1 MESPLTSKSSKQPTS
16 FDTYNNDVAPIG
28 EVVRTRVEGED
39 RDGREGPLFNNLR
52 DLPLANDFPSS
63 SSSQPDP
70 TTPNPVNI
78 IQTTQGPYSI
88 QKFLL
93 SFDIPITPEVPN
105 TGWKQS
111 PWDPRLAKFS

>member
-1 MESPLTSKSSKQPTS
+1 MESPLTAKSSKQPTS

-88 QKFLL
+88 EKFLL
-93 SFDIPITPEVPN
+93 SFVIPIAPESLTCEPI
-105 TGWKQS
+105 
-111 PWDPRLAKFS
+111 